1 MSAINVAKRYGTAL
15 LEEAQAQGV
24 LEVVFQDIK
33 LISESAANSREL
45 NLMLKSPIVT
55 IDKKLSALDAIFGKK
70 VNALTNQFLKM
81 LVHKRRESN
90 LLQITVAFFEA
101 YNELK
106 NIKEV
111 ELISATELN
120 ESMVV
125 SILDKVKSQLNGVN
139 LNVTKVVDPA
149 ILGGFVIKIG
159 DRVYDTSVLSK
170 LNALK
175 REILVS

>member
-1 MSAINVAKRYGTAL
+1 MSTINVAKRYGTAL

-24 LEVVFQDIK
+24 LDAVFQDIK
-33 LISESAANSREL
+33 LISHAVAASREL
-45 NLMLKSPIVT
+45 NMMLKSPIVT
-55 IDKKLSALDAIFGKK
+55 IDKKLSALDAIFGNK
-70 VNALTNQFLKM
+70 VNALTSLFLKM

-90 LLQITVAFFEA
+90 LSQITSAFFDA
-101 YNELK
+101 YNDLK

-120 ESMVV
+120 DQMVA
-125 SILDKVKSQLNGVN
+125 SILDKVKSQLEGSN
-139 LNVTKVVDPA
+139 LNVTKVIDPA

-159 DRVYDTSVLSK
+159 DRVYDTSVQSK

>member
-24 LEVVFQDIK
+24 LEAVFQDIK
-33 LISESAANSREL
+33 LVSQATASSREL
-45 NLMLKSPIVT
+45 NVLLKSPIVNV
-55 IDKKLSALDAIFGKK
+55 DKKLSALDAIFGNK
-70 VNALTNQFLKM
+70 VNTLTNQFLKM
-81 LVHKRRESN
+81 LVHKRRENN
-90 LLQITVAFFEA
+90 LSQITAAFFES

-120 ESMVV
+120 DQMVDV
-125 SILDKVKSQLNGVN
+125 ILNKVRSQFDGIN
-139 LNVTKVVDPA
+139 LNVTKTVDPNL
-149 ILGGFVIKIG
+149 LGGFVIKIG
-159 DRVYDTSVLSK
+159 DRVYDTSLHSK